1 MSQDIPQLWHST
13 LVQVCCLGGRCW
25 EWNCHDQVDIKD
37 YPPSSLCFLRLA
49 LGLVADVCLF
59 VVLEVD
65 LRFCVEVE
73 VDLRFAL
80 GVGVVSGSAVN
91 SGVISGSITCSEVVS
106 GSTVGSGVTWL
117 LGSGVSDSGV
127 STEDEFSS
135 CRCVVDRA
143 EDLRPVVVLEDDLRF
158 ALGVKVVSGSAVGF
172 GVVSGCVTCS
182 ELVSGSTTN
191 SGVVWLSG
199 SGVSTTGIWATD
211 DFDSWRC
218 VVNFLE
224 DLLLAVDLEEDL
236 RFDEGD

>member
-1 MSQDIPQLWHST
+1 MSQGIQKLW
-13 LVQVCCLGGRCW
+13 LLILLQVYCLGRWCW
-25 EWNCHDQVDIKD
+25 GWNCHNQVGTKD
-37 YPPSSLCFLRLA
+37 YPHSSLCFLRLA
-49 LGLVADVCLF
+49 LGFVADVCLF

-73 VDLRFAL
+73 VDLRFASGL
-80 GVGVVSGSAVN
+80 GVVSGSTVK

-106 GSTVGSGVTWL
+106 GSTVGSKAAWL

-127 STEDEFSS
+127 SISDEFSS

-158 ALGVKVVSGSAVGF
+158 ALGVKVVSGSAVEF